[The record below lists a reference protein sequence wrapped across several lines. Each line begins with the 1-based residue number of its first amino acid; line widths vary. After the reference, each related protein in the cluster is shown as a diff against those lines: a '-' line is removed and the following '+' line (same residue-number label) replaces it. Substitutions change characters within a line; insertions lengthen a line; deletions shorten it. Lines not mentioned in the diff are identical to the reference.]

1 MSFIRYIYNTFFRKL
16 IDKSWTLNDALHLL
30 ELIKDIKNGIY
41 VDKYEQKEL
50 EGSQLL
56 AYQID
61 NRSELLPKLRDI
73 LNSRRGGEIKESLF
87 QHRVLIHS
95 LFWNKPHVLSELSRI
110 IDELE
115 FQVRKW
121 EEEKKQGYK
130 IIEAPQVSSPLRKL
144 K

>member
-1 MSFIRYIYNTFFRKL
+1 MSFIRYIYNTFFKKL

-50 EGSQLL
+50 EGSQWL
-56 AYQID
+56 AHQID
-61 NRSELLPKLRDI
+61 NRSELLPELRDL

-87 QHRVLIHS
+87 QHRALVHS
-95 LFWNKPHVLSELSRI
+95 IFFNKPHVLGELSKI

-115 FQVRKW
+115 YQVRAQ
-121 EEEKKQGYK
+121 ESEKNQGYK
-130 IIEAPQVSSPLRKL
+130 IIEAPQVGSALRK
-144 K
+144 